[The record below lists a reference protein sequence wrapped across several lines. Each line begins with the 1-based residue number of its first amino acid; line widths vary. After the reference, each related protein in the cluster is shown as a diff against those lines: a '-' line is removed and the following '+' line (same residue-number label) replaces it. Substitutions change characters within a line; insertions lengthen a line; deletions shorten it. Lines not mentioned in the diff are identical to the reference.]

1 MAAIFVD
8 KVIKHLSVE
17 LMDALLK
24 VFIVN
29 KRKVLKSLDVQ
40 GYCQLMLEIEYIE
53 AVLGG
58 YLTAPA
64 RDVALQC
71 RSLLLDE
78 VLETVGDISD
88 LGSKRSTSSDDGD
101 DMGSF
106 VSMSQEE
113 IQVLAENVIADYLPN
128 ELKRTRINVSCFMD
142 VPQDS
147 NLQERGPRFTQ
158 QPTLSRGVVP
168 GVLRSRYCT
177 KNSTSNMTDSEWEKL
192 VSAFPPIP
200 ES

>member
-1 MAAIFVD
+1 MQ
-8 KVIKHLSVE
+8 
-17 LMDALLK
+17 M
-24 VFIVN
+24 
-29 KRKVLKSLDVQ
+29 Q
-40 GYCQLMLEIEYIE
+40 IEYIE

-113 IQVLAENVIADYLPN
+113 IQVKGSV
-128 ELKRTRINVSCFMD
+128 T
-142 VPQDS
+142 
-147 NLQERGPRFTQ
+147 
-158 QPTLSRGVVP
+158 
-168 GVLRSRYCT
+168 
-177 KNSTSNMTDSEWEKL
+177 
-192 VSAFPPIP
+192 
-200 ES
+200 